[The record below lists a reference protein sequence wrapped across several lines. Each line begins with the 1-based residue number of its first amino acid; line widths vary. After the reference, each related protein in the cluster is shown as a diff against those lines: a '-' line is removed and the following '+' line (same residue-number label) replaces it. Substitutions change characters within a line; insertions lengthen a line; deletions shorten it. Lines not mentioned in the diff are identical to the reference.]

1 MTTPIC
7 DFVKNYIQNNPTRL
21 HMPGHKGEVFL
32 GMEKY
37 DITEIDGAD
46 SLYEASGI
54 IEESERNASLLFG
67 CDTYYST
74 EGSSQC
80 IKAMVYLAG
89 LYAQKINRKRLIYAA
104 RNVHKSFISAVS
116 LSDFEVKWLY
126 SDSDDSYLSCRI
138 NADHL
143 DNELG
148 SADTLPV
155 AVYITSPD
163 YLGTVQDIKAIS
175 DVCKKYGV
183 LLLCDNAHGA
193 YLKFLTPSAH
203 PVDLG
208 ADMCCDSA
216 HKTLPALTGAAYLH
230 MGEEISN
237 HLSSY
242 AKNALSLFGST
253 SPSYLILQ
261 SLDNLNK
268 YISEGYR
275 EKLSLFAKRITE
287 LKTRLSDMGY
297 TIFGEEILKLTI
309 KTKSYGYSGEEIAE
323 KLYEKK
329 IICEFYDNDFIVLMF
344 TPESPESSLE
354 RVFEVLFSIRRKDR
368 IVDKKIY
375 NTNHIQKIS
384 IRDAVMGIYEEIP
397 VENAEGR
404 ILSQLTVAC
413 PPAVLVVSPGEIITK
428 EDIEIFKAMGTKTL
442 CVLKG

>member
-7 DFVKNYIQNNPTRL
+7 DFVKNYIQKNPLRL
-21 HMPGHKGEVFL
+21 HMPGHKSEVFL

-54 IEESERNASLLFG
+54 IKESERNASLLFG
-67 CDTYYST
+67 CDTFYSA

-89 LYAQKINRKRLIYAA
+89 LYAQRVNRKRLIYAA

-138 NADHL
+138 SAEYL
-143 DNELG
+143 DNELRN
-148 SADTLPV
+148 ADTLPV
-155 AVYITSPD
+155 ALYITSPD
-163 YLGTVQDIKAIS
+163 YLGTIQDIKAIS
-175 DVCKKYGV
+175 AVCKKYGV

-193 YLKFLTPSAH
+193 YLKFLSPLMH

-230 MGEEISN
+230 LGDEISN
-237 HLSSY
+237 QLSSY
-242 AKNALSLFGST
+242 VKNALSLFGST
-253 SPSYLILQ
+253 SPNYLILQ

-268 YISEGYR
+268 YLSEGYS

-287 LKTRLSDMGY
+287 VKNRLSDMGY
-297 TIFGEEILKLTI
+297 TIFGDETLKLTLR
-309 KTKSYGYSGEEIAE
+309 TKPYGYKGYEIADNLKE
-323 KLYEKK
+323 KG
-329 IICEFYDNDFIVLMF
+329 IICEFYDDDFVVLMF
-344 TPESPESSLE
+344 TPEILESSLE
-354 RVFEVLFSIRRKDR
+354 KISEALYSIKRKESV
-368 IVDKKIY
+368 INKKIY
-375 NTNHIQKIS
+375 NTNHIQKVS
-384 IRDAVMGIYEEIP
+384 IREAVMKPYEEIP
-397 VENAEGR
+397 LENAEGKV
-404 ILSQLTVAC
+404 LSQLTVAC

-428 EDIEIFKAMGTKTL
+428 EDIEIFKSIGTKAL